1 LDEWSFGLYYF
12 ISGVSEMKL
21 RWIERE
27 EFVPTETFD
36 LTVTKRKVKV
46 LQYWDK
52 DYFDEGCGFWV
63 DVPLEVE
70 EFL

>member
-1 LDEWSFGLYYF
+1 
-12 ISGVSEMKL
+12 MKL

-27 EFVPTETFD
+27 EFKELRSHGLVQLVIE
-36 LTVTKRKVKV
+36 KVKV

-52 DYFDEGCGFWV
+52 DYFGEDEGLWV

-70 EFL
+70 EV

>member
-1 LDEWSFGLYYF
+1 
-12 ISGVSEMKL
+12 MKL